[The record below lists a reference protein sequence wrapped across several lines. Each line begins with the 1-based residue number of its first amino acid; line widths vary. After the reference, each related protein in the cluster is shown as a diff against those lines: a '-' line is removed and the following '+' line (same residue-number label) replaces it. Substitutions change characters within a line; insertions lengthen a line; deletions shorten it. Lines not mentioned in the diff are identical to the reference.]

1 MKKMI
6 FLVLFLFATKINAFG
21 LPLVD
26 IYGKYGYEN
35 YKGGS
40 VSNLSLG
47 IRPLDLPIIG
57 GLRLEETFA
66 INHDASYFDSSTY
79 NKTAIYYDLFRFI
92 PIVNPYLGVSFL
104 PGIDLGT
111 HAGLTFKIPMV
122 PFYFDAEFSMYYK
135 DKSDVPVGGD
145 RIARTVMFSVR
156 YNFL

>member
-1 MKKMI
+1 MKRI
-6 FLVLFLFATKINAFG
+6 IVLITLLFVTKINAMG

-35 YKGGS
+35 YKGKS
-40 VSNLSLG
+40 ISNVSLG

-66 INHDASYFDSSTY
+66 INHNASYFDSGNY
-79 NKTAIYYDLFRFI
+79 NKTSIYYDLFRFI
-92 PIVNPYLGVSFL
+92 PIVNPYIGFSLL
-104 PGIDLGT
+104 TDIDFGA

-122 PFYFDAEFSMYYK
+122 PLYFDTEFSMYYK
-135 DKSDVPVGGD
+135 DKSDVPFGGD
-145 RIARTVMFSVR
+145 RIARTFMFSVR

>member
-1 MKKMI
+1 MKKIII
-6 FLVLFLFATKINAFG
+6 FMFLIFATKINAIG

-35 YKGGS
+35 YEGKS
-40 VSNLSLG
+40 ISNLSLG

-66 INHDASYFDSSTY
+66 INHSASYFEENNY
-79 NKTAIYYDLFRFI
+79 IKTAIYYDLFRFI

-104 PGIDLGT
+104 SNIDFGA

-122 PFYFDAEFSMYYK
+122 PLYFDTEFSMYYK
-135 DKSDVPVGGD
+135 DKKDVPVGGD
-145 RIARTVMFSVR
+145 RIARTFMVSVR